1 MLEMKEPSQ
10 ELDIIAQKTIGAAI
24 EVHKYLGPGYMESTY
39 EEALSIELGL
49 RNIRYQ
55 RQTEITIR
63 YKNRDISK
71 GRLDLLVEGI
81 LIVELKT
88 VNSLLPIHKAQII
101 SYLKAT
107 NLQLGLLI
115 NFNHE
120 ILKQGIKRIIYSS

>member
-1 MLEMKEPSQ
+1 MPEMKESSLK
-10 ELDIIAQKTIGAAI
+10 LDIVAQKTIGAAI

-55 RQTEITIR
+55 RQPEITIR
-63 YKNRDISK
+63 YKNRDVSK
-71 GRLDLLVEGI
+71 GRLDLLVEDI

-88 VNSLLPIHKAQII
+88 VENLLPIHKAQII

-115 NFNHE
+115 NFNHAT
-120 ILKQGIKRIIYSS
+120 LKQGIKRIIYSN